1 MLSRNAERIYW
12 LGRYI
17 ERTEDTARLLNAF
30 SHVMMD
36 LPQSNKLGW
45 DVLLKIM
52 ATEAQFYEH
61 YTEASEEN
69 VVRFLLTDEANS
81 GSIRSSVQAARENA
95 RTLRD
100 RLPVS
105 GWEMLNDLNLFI
117 KKGTKGTALQ
127 RNRYQFLTDTVS
139 KCQCFN
145 GMIRT
150 TLSRNQAYEFL
161 CMGAF
166 IERADMTT
174 RTLDIAA
181 DILLRRPDDVSV
193 FDDHIWMEILRAQN
207 AVMMYRSVNGP
218 RMSPK
223 TVLRFL
229 VGEDDFPRSIKH
241 CLVAMT
247 QLVDTLPRKRAFI
260 EKTDRLVSSL
270 DAYKQQREIMS
281 SDLRQ
286 FFDDTQQGLNEL
298 HQIIATTWFLSADAP
313 EVPMPDIEQDTPD
326 SDAQDQTQT
335 QTQTQTQNETS

>member
-30 SHVMMD
+30 SQVMLD
-36 LPQSNKLGW
+36 LPQSSKPDW

-52 ATEAQFYEH
+52 SVESQFYEH
-61 YTEASEEN
+61 YDVANEEN
-69 VVRFLLTDEANS
+69 VIRFLLTDTNNP
-81 GSIRSSVQAARENA
+81 GSIRSAVKAARENA

-100 RLPVS
+100 RLPLE

-117 KKGTKGTALQ
+117 KKRADLASRQ
-127 RNRYQFLTDTVS
+127 RNRFQFLTETIS

-166 IERADMTT
+166 IERADMIT

-181 DILLRRPDDVSV
+181 DILLHRPDDVSA
-193 FDDHIWMEILRAQN
+193 FDAHIWLEILKAQN

-223 TVLRFL
+223 AVLRFL
-229 VGEDDFPRSIKH
+229 IGEDDFPRSIKH
-241 CLVAMT
+241 CLVSMG
-247 QLVDTLPRKRAFI
+247 QLGQTLPRQQIFVERTHA
-260 EKTDRLVSSL
+260 LVTSL
-270 DAYKQQREIMS
+270 ENYKQQPGIMS
-281 SDLRQ
+281 SDLRKI
-286 FFDDTQQGLNEL
+286 FDDTQIGLNEL
-298 HQIIATTWFLSADAP
+298 HQIIAQTWFLSASAP
-313 EVPMPDIEQDTPD
+313 PTESTPSPD
-326 SDAQDQTQT
+326 
-335 QTQTQTQNETS
+335 QTQTQTQNETA

>member
-36 LPQSNKLGW
+36 LPDSGKLGW

-52 ATEAQFYEH
+52 ASEELFYEH
-61 YTEASEEN
+61 YEVADETS
-69 VVRFLLTDEANS
+69 VVKFLLADVENPS
-81 GSIRSSVQAARENA
+81 SIRSGVRAARDNA

-100 RLPVS
+100 RLPLE

-117 KKGTKGTALQ
+117 KKGVEDASRQ
-127 RNRYQFLTDTVS
+127 RNRFKFLTDTIE

-150 TLSRNQAYEFL
+150 TLSRNQSYEFL

-181 DILLRRPDDVSV
+181 DVLLKRSDEDGV
-193 FDDHIWMEILRAQN
+193 FDIHIWMEILKAQN
-207 AVMMYRSVNGP
+207 AVMMYRMKHGP
-218 RMSPK
+218 RSSPK
-223 TVLRFL
+223 AVLRFL
-229 VGEDDFPRSIKH
+229 IGEESFPRSIKH
-241 CLVAMT
+241 CVESMEIAVME
-247 QLVDTLPRKRAFI
+247 LPRNQLFTKN
-260 EKTDRLVSSL
+260 VSLLSDNL
-270 DAYKQQREIMS
+270 DVFLEQKQFQPE
-281 SDLRQ
+281 DLRT
-286 FFDDTQQGLNEL
+286 FFDDTQKGLNEL
-298 HQIIATTWFLSADAP
+298 HSNIATTWFLSADAP
-313 EVPMPDIEQDTPD
+313 EE
-326 SDAQDQTQT
+326 AQSQTQK
-335 QTQTQTQNETS
+335 ETV